1 MQQPRLSIV
10 TDPAPTLNLT
20 FQQLQLPA
28 LVLERGTTVNGTCT
42 FLGGPQFEL
51 FGAFSFVQVA
61 EDGTLLEG
69 EEIDRPIENGV
80 PEVNPVFSPG
90 VAFCRAVVDG
100 QNITSQMILFTSK
113 WMRKMGKKIEP
124 LTIYTP
130 DAGTVR
136 RTTL

>member
-1 MQQPRLSIV
+1 MRQPRLSIV

-28 LVLERGTTVNGTCT
+28 LVLQSGTTVNGTCT
-42 FLGGPQFEL
+42 FFGGPQFEL
-51 FGAFSFVQVA
+51 FGAFSFVEVA
-61 EDGTLLEG
+61 ADGALLEG

-80 PEVNPVFSPG
+80 PEVIPIFSPG

-100 QNITSQMILFTSK
+100 RNVTSQMILFTSK
-113 WMRKMGKKIEP
+113 WMRKMGEKIEP
-124 LTIYTP
+124 LTILTP
-130 DAGTVR
+130 DAGTVH